1 LRVPLCRLLSVFKE
15 ASHVYVLLLAVQVKQ
30 LLVDALYGADHE
42 QQHVEEALDIL
53 RSSLS
58 SVDGDAAQG
67 PAPGS
72 SPAAAAAAG
81 SSQGAQSSSTG
92 AIPTSNC
99 HAAASNGS
107 SNGKGKGAGAARGTS
122 SQAASAV

>member
-1 LRVPLCRLLSVFKE
+1 MC
-15 ASHVYVLLLAVQVKQ
+15 VLLLLLLSPQVKQ

-58 SVDGDAAQG
+58 SVDADAA
-67 PAPGS
+67 PTTE
-72 SPAAAAAAG
+72 AAAAAVG
-81 SSQGAQSSSTG
+81 SSQGTQSSSNAAGGTPAATNG
-92 AIPTSNC
+92 
-99 HAAASNGS
+99 HATAGNSS
-107 SNGKGKGAGAARGTS
+107 SNGNGSGARTARGTS